1 MGRVIL
7 FSIGS
12 INVYTHGL
20 FFVLAVLISAIV
32 LFYISRSFSKNNT
45 IALDLVSWSLISG
58 IIVARILYIAIYF
71 DQFHS
76 FSDYINLSKGGLVSW
91 GGYAGGLLVA
101 YLIIKQE
108 KENLKKWMD
117 AIFISGM
124 LGITIGRIGCILS
137 GELAGKSY
145 TGLFNILGKYPTTL
159 LEAALTLLIFLVIY
173 FFYREKKGYDGFW
186 WKLSLALYA
195 IGRFFI
201 DFTRDE
207 AVYYLRFSLGQ
218 ILSLIVFLVLVI
230 LIIFEVKKRG
240 KYVG

>member
-1 MGRVIL
+1 MGRLIL
-7 FSIGS
+7 FNIGS

-32 LFYISRSFSKNNT
+32 LYYISRSFSKNNT

-58 IIVARILYIAIYF
+58 IIVARILYIIIYF

-76 FSDYINLSKGGLVSW
+76 ISDYINLSKGGLVSW
-91 GGYAGGLLVA
+91 GGYAGGLIVA
-101 YLIIKQE
+101 YFIIKQE

-117 AIFISGM
+117 AILISGM

-137 GELAGKSY
+137 GELAGKNY

-159 LEAALTLLIFLVIY
+159 LEAALTLLIFVVIY
-173 FFYREKKGYDGFW
+173 FFYKARKAYDGFW
-186 WKLSLALYA
+186 WKTSLALYA
-195 IGRFFI
+195 FGRFFI

-207 AVYYLRFSLGQ
+207 AVYYLKLSQGQVFS
-218 ILSLIVFLVLVI
+218 IIVFIFLII
-230 LIIFEVKKRG
+230 LIILEMKKRG
-240 KYVG
+240 KYVR